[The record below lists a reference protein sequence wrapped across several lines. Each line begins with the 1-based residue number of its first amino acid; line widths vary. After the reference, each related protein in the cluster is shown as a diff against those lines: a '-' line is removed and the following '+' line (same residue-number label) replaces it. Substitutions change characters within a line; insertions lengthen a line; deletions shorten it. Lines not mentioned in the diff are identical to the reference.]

1 MQHHEGV
8 IEHLGKT
15 CAGPLRERMVGGG
28 DQYQAVGAVGDEF
41 DVGALDQIR
50 DHADID
56 LAARHGHDHFGAGVL
71 LQADGDLRVALQE
84 GREAVRQK
92 GMGGMGV
99 GPQAD
104 VPAHAFGVGR
114 EVGVHLFE
122 LGEHLA
128 RMAQQGL
135 ASAGQADATGFAQQQ
150 RGADR
155 LFQQAH
161 AVAGRRRR
169 QVHALGTAG
178 QVLRFGNRDKKA

>member
-1 MQHHEGV
+1 
-8 IEHLGKT
+8 
-15 CAGPLRERMVGGG
+15 
-28 DQYQAVGAVGDEF
+28 
-41 DVGALDQIR
+41 
-50 DHADID
+50 
-56 LAARHGHDHFGAGVL
+56 
-71 LQADGDLRVALQE
+71 
-84 GREAVRQK
+84 
-92 GMGGMGV
+92 MGGVGV

-169 QVHALGTAG
+169 QVHALGAAG
-178 QVLRFGNRDKKA
+178 QVLRFGNRDKKAQIGQVIVHSVGQIRTIACK